1 MTEKIN
7 QISYDK
13 LVRDKI
19 PEIIKNSN
27 RVPECRILD
36 EDQEYLRYLIK
47 KLQEEVL
54 EFTENP
60 CVEEL
65 ADIKEVIDAISE
77 IEGFEGVV
85 RVQEKK
91 REERGGF
98 GGKVLLTGIIE
109 ARKE

>member
-1 MTEKIN
+1 MPEKTN
-7 QISYDK
+7 LISYDK

-19 PEIIKNSN
+19 PEIIKSSN
-27 RVPECRILD
+27 RTPECKTLD
-36 EDQEYLRYLIK
+36 DDRGYLRYLIK

-65 ADIKEVIDAISE
+65 ADVREVIDALSGIRE
-77 IEGFEGVV
+77 FEDVV
-85 RVQEKK
+85 SVQERK

-98 GGKVLLTGIIE
+98 DGRILLTGVFE
-109 ARKE
+109 EGEE